1 MIFKLDKK
9 TSIES
14 NNNIIKLRC
23 PSCRQRGTFDSVITQ
38 DLAVFDNG
46 GYNTILGQRRC
57 PDPNCHAHVF
67 FAYDAA
73 SKNIVVSYPS
83 ETIDFDS
90 TDLPSSVIVSFEEAI
105 ICHANQCYVAS
116 AIMVRKTLEEL
127 CKNRG
132 ATGSNLKKRLE
143 DLRGKIV
150 LPQELLDGLDDLR
163 LLGNDAAHIES
174 QEYDKV
180 GQEEVELA
188 IEITKEVLKAVY
200 QYSSLISK
208 LQKFKKT

>member
-1 MIFKLDKK
+1 MIFKIDQKNA
-9 TSIES
+9 TES
-14 NNNIIKLRC
+14 KGTVIKLRC
-23 PSCRQRGTFDSVITQ
+23 PSCRQRGTFDSVLSN
-38 DLAVFDNG
+38 DLAVYIDNNW
-46 GYNTILGQRRC
+46 NTTLGQRRC
-57 PDPNCHAHVF
+57 PDPSCHAHVF
-67 FAYDAA
+67 VAYD
-73 SKNIVVSYPS
+73 SYSQNVILSYPS

-90 TDLPSSVIVSFEEAI
+90 TDLPSSVIESFKEAI
-105 ICHANQCYVAS
+105 ICHANQCYIAS

-132 ATGSNLKKRLE
+132 ATGNNLKKRLE
-143 DLRGKIV
+143 DLRSKIV

-208 LQKFKKT
+208 LQKFKKI

>member
-1 MIFKLDKK
+1 MIFKIDTTNATASK
-9 TSIES
+9 ES
-14 NNNIIKLRC
+14 IIKLRC
-23 PSCRQRGTFDSVITQ
+23 PSCRQRGTFDFVLSQ
-38 DLAVFDNG
+38 DLAVITDNIQK
-46 GYNTILGQRRC
+46 TILGQRRC

-67 FAYDAA
+67 VAYNSL
-73 SKNIVVSYPS
+73 SKNVIVSYPS

-90 TDLPSSVIVSFEEAI
+90 TDLPPSVIESFEEAI

-132 ATGSNLKKRLE
+132 ATGNNLMKRLE
-143 DLRGKIV
+143 DLRSKIV

-163 LLGNDAAHIES
+163 LLGNDAAHIEL

-180 GQEEVELA
+180 GQEEVSLA

-208 LQKFKKT
+208 LQKFKKI